1 LDYKRS
7 IILLAGLLFSIVCF
21 AEFKDPTKPSSYSV
35 EAGTAPSD
43 SKQLKLSSIWISG
56 NSKRATINGVN
67 AKQGDTIFSSIKIL
81 KIATNSVLIKQN
93 GKKRKLTLFTQSF
106 KTQ

>member
-1 LDYKRS
+1 MDYKRS
-7 IILLAGLLFSIVCF
+7 IILLAGLVYSIVCF
-21 AEFKDPTKPSSYSV
+21 AEFRDPTKPSSYSV
-35 EAGTAPSD
+35 EAGITPTD

-56 NSKRATINGVN
+56 KSKRATINGVT

-93 GKKRKLTLFTQSF
+93 DKKRNLTLFTQSF

>member
-1 LDYKRS
+1 
-7 IILLAGLLFSIVCF
+7 LLVSLLVSSVCF
-21 AEFKDPTKPSSYSV
+21 AEFRDPTKPSSYSV
-35 EAGTAPSD
+35 EAGTDPSE

-56 NSKRATINGVN
+56 SSKRVTINGVT
-67 AKQGDTIFSSIKIL
+67 AKQGDVILSSIKIL

-93 GKKRKLTLFTQSF
+93 GQKRKLTLFTQSF